1 MGCRVCQLRLLKKFF
16 WISDEQLE
24 AASDENDLAQQ
35 EHMAFAGSNCDKC
48 FSPMSGQRVMSVIL
62 SVTLFS
68 VLFNL
73 SRWFEL
79 EATQIEVSALKS
91 QWRRSI
97 TIKVYWNNFIL
108 KLTTIQ

>member
-1 MGCRVCQLRLLKKFF
+1 MGLDEQSKQYTIYIFF

-79 EATQIEVSALKS
+79 EATQIEVSAVKCTLYY
-91 QWRRSI
+91 I
-97 TIKVYWNNFIL
+97 YH
-108 KLTTIQ
+108 